1 MSIKKFSNF
10 MIDTETLSLKP
21 NARIWEFAI
30 VPFNLELVDRHT
42 EAIVELDS
50 AFHCL
55 VDQDP
60 LASVTS
66 ASTIEWTAANRHDV
80 FWQYWRARFI
90 EGQDMSNSVIPTHVL
105 TGDQLY
111 EILSGMIHA
120 QLGVNIWCRNAAF
133 DFDRLENLMGKLPW
147 HRRQQ
152 CDVYTAI
159 NMAQIFNPGRKR
171 ADQDPPSKTALHA
184 HHALDDCL
192 KQINELNKAIEIVE
206 DAF

>member
-21 NARIWEFAI
+21 NARIWEFAV
-30 VPFNLELVDRHT
+30 VPFNLELVDGQT
-42 EAIVELDS
+42 EAIVGMDS

-60 LASVTS
+60 LASVTDD
-66 ASTIEWTAANRHDV
+66 STIEWTDSNRNDV
-80 FWQYWRARFI
+80 FWKYWRARFLDG
-90 EGQDMSNSVIPTHVL
+90 EDMSNSVTPTHVI
-105 TGDQLY
+105 TGAQLY
-111 EILSGMIHA
+111 EILADMIPN

-159 NMAQIFNPGRKR
+159 NMAQIFNPGRNR

-192 KQINELNKAIEIVE
+192 KQINELGKAIEIIE